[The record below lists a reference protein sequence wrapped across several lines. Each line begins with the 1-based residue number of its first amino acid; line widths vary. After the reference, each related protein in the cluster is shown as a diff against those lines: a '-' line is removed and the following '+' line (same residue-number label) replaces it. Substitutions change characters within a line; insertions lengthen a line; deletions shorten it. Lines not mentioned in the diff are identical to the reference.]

1 MKKPEL
7 LERIDT
13 LNYTQPIAIK
23 IFCPLFLTATT
34 AMQPRLRRYVVA
46 IESDFVFVVF
56 PIRMKSEEVEHV
68 ISCLMEHAQDGEI
81 I

>member
-1 MKKPEL
+1 MTKNEL

-13 LNYTQPIAIK
+13 LNYTQPLVVK
-23 IFCPLFLTATT
+23 IYCPLFLTATT
-34 AMQPRLRRYVVA
+34 AMQPRLRRYLVA

-56 PIRMKSEEVEHV
+56 PIRMKSDEVEHV
-68 ISCLMEHAQDGEI
+68 ISCLMEHAQNAEI

>member
-1 MKKPEL
+1 MTQNEL

-13 LNYTQPIAIK
+13 LNYTQPVAIK
-23 IFCPLFLTATT
+23 IFCPLFLTAQR
-34 AMQPRLRRYVVA
+34 AMRPHLLRYLVA

-56 PIRMKSEEVEHV
+56 PIRMKSDEVEHV
-68 ISCLMEHAQDGEI
+68 ISCLMEHAQDAEI